1 MTTSNYF
8 EFYDLP
14 ISFDIDKKQL
24 KRLFYQ
30 KSKAFHPDFFVQATA
45 EAQQEALMSATI
57 NNEAYKILSK
67 LESRIKYVLELKG
80 MISEGERYQ
89 LPPMFLMQMMDINE
103 SLMELEFEADAQK
116 LQQVKQEV
124 NEIVQDLQNDIQTT
138 LNNYEDTPEQIDS
151 LKKIKEFYYKNRYL
165 LRIQNN
171 LRKFASLR

>member
-67 LESRIKYVLELKG
+67 LESRIKYVLELKV
-80 MISEGERYQ
+80 MISE
-89 LPPMFLMQMMDINE
+89 
-103 SLMELEFEADAQK
+103 
-116 LQQVKQEV
+116 
-124 NEIVQDLQNDIQTT
+124 
-138 LNNYEDTPEQIDS
+138 
-151 LKKIKEFYYKNRYL
+151 
-165 LRIQNN
+165 
-171 LRKFASLR
+171 